1 MRFSEYK
8 YVGHKTDLSAPTRIT
23 EVTKV
28 PNYKGVEA
36 YVSPYRFDEAVA
48 SLPSLASL
56 PQGTKFMAD
65 FLLFDLDSEDLDK
78 AHEEMQTLCQEF
90 ESGCIGFYTYFSG
103 GKGFHVMVPT
113 EQFAFEPTDD
123 DGVLARMA
131 HTIAEEL
138 KISTWDSKV
147 YNKTRVLRAVGSK
160 HPKTGLHKI
169 KMDWRASLE
178 DIKKAAKRNHHAGTS
193 DTTWESNDILCQVY
207 EKAKVRVI
215 REVAPHITNALAGL
229 LSAPVA
235 KGGRN
240 DAAYKLAQYYAR
252 RAITEADA
260 RFILRSWNAQQVV
273 PPLSDDELCRT
284 VASAYS
290 RGINNLQDETD
301 IKTHVHDIHSAIE
314 ESRRSLLSVG
324 GGIKTGYG
332 DLDAFTMGF
341 QPQDLIIWIARTKTY
356 KTALASSLCQRVSSL
371 QGKPALYFSMEMP
384 VNSLNYRHM
393 QYGEEMT
400 RKEVYDAIKKG
411 HEFPKTREAFKH
423 VDIVG
428 LSNLTTVR
436 VTRLLDHYLEKH
448 GDLSLVVFDYLSLF
462 QGCASD
468 AKATAKQITELKTVV
483 SKMLPC
489 PTVVLAQARREFE
502 GEGEGDGS
510 EITLDGAK
518 DSSYIE
524 DSGDYVFGA
533 WAFLNKTKEGT
544 QKLIYAKALKA
555 RAYDSL
561 KYPHTDSPYFVLDIN
576 PETMNVQNIIHDPN
590 PPKFARRKASQRK

>member
-1 MRFSEYK
+1 MRHSEYK
-8 YVGHKTDLSAPTRIT
+8 YVGHKTDLNEPTRIT
-23 EVTKV
+23 EIDNV
-28 PNYKGVEA
+28 PDYKGIEA
-36 YVSPYRFDEAVA
+36 YVSPYRFDESVA

-65 FLLFDLDSEDLDK
+65 NLLFDLDSEDLNK
-78 AHEEMQTLCQEF
+78 AHEEMQTLCEEF
-90 ESGCIGFYTYFSG
+90 EASNVGFEVYFSG
-103 GKGFHVMVPT
+103 GKGFHVLVPT
-113 EQFAFEPTDD
+113 VQFGFEPTDD

-131 HTIAEEL
+131 HTIAKEL
-138 KISTWDSKV
+138 GITTWDSKV
-147 YNKTRVLRAVGSK
+147 YNKTRILRAVGSK

-169 KMDWRASLE
+169 KIDWRASLE
-178 DIKKAAKRNHHAGTS
+178 DIKKAAKRNHHAGS
-193 DTTWESNDILCQVY
+193 SESTWESNVVLCEIY

-215 REVAPHITNALAGL
+215 REVAPHLSTSLAGI
-229 LSAPVA
+229 LSNPIA
-235 KGGRN
+235 KGSRN
-240 DAAYKLAQYYAR
+240 DSAYRHAQYLAR

-260 RFILRSWNAQQVV
+260 RFILDAWNAKQVV
-273 PPLSDDELCRT
+273 PPLSDDELYRT
-284 VASAYS
+284 IASAYS
-290 RGINNLQDETD
+290 KGVNALQDETD
-301 IKTHVHDIHSAIE
+301 IKAHVHDIHSAIE

-324 GGIKTGYG
+324 GGIKTGYT
-332 DLDAFTMGF
+332 DLDNFTMGF

-356 KTALASSLCQRVSSL
+356 KTALASALCQRVSSL
-371 QGKPALYFSMEMP
+371 QDKTALYFSMEMP
-384 VNSLNYRHM
+384 VPSLNYRHM

-400 RKEVYDAIKKG
+400 RKEVYDAIKQG

-428 LSNLTTVR
+428 LSNLTTQR

-468 AKATAKQITELKTVV
+468 SKATAKQITELKTVV

-502 GEGEGDGS
+502 GDEEGDSS
-510 EITLDGAK
+510 EVTLDGGK

-533 WAFLNKTKEGT
+533 WSFLNKTKDGV
-544 QKLIYAKALKA
+544 QKLIFARALKA

-561 KYPHTDSPYFVLDIN
+561 KYPDTDSPYFALAIN
-576 PETMNVQNIIHDPN
+576 PETMNVKDIIHVPH
-590 PPKFARRKASQRK
+590 PPKFARRKAKAK